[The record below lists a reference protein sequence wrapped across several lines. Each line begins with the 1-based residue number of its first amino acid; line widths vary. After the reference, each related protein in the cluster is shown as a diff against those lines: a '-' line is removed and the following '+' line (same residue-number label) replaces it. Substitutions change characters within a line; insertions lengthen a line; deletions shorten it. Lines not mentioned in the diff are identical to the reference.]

1 MIKGHVQVDLHN
13 HKTGLRDRIEGDNMI
28 TNAMNYVI
36 PNVIGS
42 GMGANYVMPLCERVL
57 GGIMLFDGKL
67 TEDKNNIF
75 FPSEAH
81 LIASAGRNTN
91 TEYADRG
98 SLNVAETY
106 ETDTGFQSV
115 WDFTTSQANGTI
127 GSLAL
132 TMAEDQYNYS
142 DPYNITWQRG
152 SMHKPY
158 INNTEN
164 FNMYPLCYDSKKGYL
179 YYTESSNSKYATRYD
194 SSEKA
199 TYYKTTFAIMRQYI
213 PSSVYGIADKINRYM
228 EAEKVAEFSLEQKN
242 TSAYLYQFLYPG
254 YDGYAY
260 IINPM
265 DESAEYWKVKTSDY
279 SFELSDKITI
289 DLKGCKLKKKL
300 EKAVVSKGVAYLTAE
315 DSKSLYIVNLVN
327 PVDIIQVTIPDEYYV
342 NTQLIALNNGGIKF
356 GVTANNSYRGA
367 FCYPDGKIILQGEK
381 MTSKKFKGFDAHPN
395 LITDNLMAYG
405 DSGYSSDTGYIYSA
419 YGRQVCNYLG
429 SIFNLPQPIVKT
441 AATSMKI
448 TYTLTNV

>member
-36 PNVIGS
+36 PNLIGAGIS
-42 GMGANYVMPLCERVL
+42 ASEIMPLCQRVL

-81 LIASAGRNTN
+81 LVASAGRNVN

-98 SLNVAETY
+98 SLNYAESY

-115 WDFTTSQANGTI
+115 WDFSTSQANCTI

-132 TMAEDQYNYS
+132 TMAENQYNYS
-142 DPYNITWQRG
+142 DPYNITWQSG
-152 SMHKPY
+152 SIHNALNK
-158 INNTEN
+158 NNSDR
-164 FNMYPLCYDSKKGYL
+164 FDLYPLCYDSERGYL
-179 YYTESSNSKYATRYD
+179 YYYDSTNSNLTTRYD
-194 SSEKA
+194 SSERV
-199 TYYKTTFAIMRQYI
+199 TYYKMTFCVMKQYI
-213 PSSVYGIADKINRYM
+213 PSRVYGLSDSVNLRNV
-228 EAEKVAEFSLEQKN
+228 AEKVAEFSIERKN
-242 TSAYLYQFLYPG
+242 SINYSYLNPG

-260 IINPM
+260 IIAPM
-265 DESAEYWKVKTSDY
+265 NETAEYWRVKTSDY
-279 SFELSDKITI
+279 DFELSDMKSIN
-289 DLKGCKLKKKL
+289 LKGCKLKR
-300 EKAVVSKGVAYLTAE
+300 EWGKAVIAKGYAFFAAE
-315 DSKSLYIVNLVN
+315 DLKSIYIVNLAN
-327 PVDIIQVTIPDEYYV
+327 PADIQQAIIQSDATI
-342 NTQLIALNNGGIKF
+342 NTDVIALNNGGIKF
-356 GVTANNSYRGA
+356 GVKLSDGRYCGA
-367 FCYPDGKIILQGEK
+367 FGYPDGNIVLQGRKEK
-381 MTSKKFKGFDAHPN
+381 SEFKGYASRPT

-405 DSGYSSDTGYIYSA
+405 DNGYDTSYSS
-419 YGRQVCNYLG
+419 YGKPVINYLG

>member
-36 PNVIGS
+36 PNLIGAGIS
-42 GMGANYVMPLCERVL
+42 ASEIMPLCQRVL

-75 FPSEAH
+75 FPAEAH
-81 LIASAGRNTN
+81 LVASAGRDTN

-132 TMAEDQYNYS
+132 TMAENQYNYS

-152 SMHKPY
+152 Y
-158 INNTEN
+158 IHNALNKNNSDS
-164 FNMYPLCYDSKKGYL
+164 FNLYPLCYDSVRGYL
-179 YYTESSNSKYATRYD
+179 YYYDSTSSNLTTRYD
-194 SSEKA
+194 SSERV
-199 TYYKTTFAIMRQYI
+199 TYYKMTFGVMKQYI
-213 PSSVYGIADKINRYM
+213 PSRVYGLSDSVNLRNV
-228 EAEKVAEFSLEQKN
+228 AEKVAEFSIERKN
-242 TSAYLYQFLYPG
+242 SINYSCLYPG

-260 IINPM
+260 IIAPM
-265 DESAEYWKVKTSDY
+265 NETAEYWRVKTSDY
-279 SFELSDKITI
+279 DFELSDMKSIN
-289 DLKGCKLKKKL
+289 LKGCKLKQ
-300 EKAVVSKGVAYLTAE
+300 EWGKAVIAKGYAFFAAE
-315 DSKSLYIVNLVN
+315 DLKSIYIVNLAN
-327 PVDIIQVTIPDEYYV
+327 PADIKQAIIPSDATI
-342 NTQLIALNNGGIKF
+342 NTDVIALNNGGIKF
-356 GVTANNSYRGA
+356 GVKLSDGRYCGA
-367 FCYPDGKIILQGEK
+367 FGYPDGNIILQGRKEK
-381 MTSKKFKGFDAHPN
+381 GEFKGHASSPT

-405 DSGYSSDTGYIYSA
+405 DNGYDTTTSKYSS
-419 YGRQVCNYLG
+419 YGRQVINYLG

-448 TYTLTNV
+448 IYTLTNA

>member
-42 GMGANYVMPLCERVL
+42 GKTADCVMPLCEKVL

-81 LIASAGRNTN
+81 LVASAGRNTN
-91 TEYADRG
+91 SEYADRG
-98 SLNVAETY
+98 SLNVAESY

-132 TMAEDQYNYS
+132 TMAENSFNYS
-142 DPYNITWQRG
+142 DPYNITWQQG
-152 SMHKPY
+152 TMHNPY
-158 INNTEN
+158 INNTGN
-164 FNMYPLCYDSKKGYL
+164 FDMYPLCYDSKMGYL
-179 YYTESSNSKYATRYD
+179 YYTEPKNSNWTSRYD
-194 SSEKA
+194 SVEKV
-199 TYYKTTFAIMRQYI
+199 TYYISTFKIMKQYI
-213 PSSVYGIADKINRYM
+213 PSRVYGIADKINRYID
-228 EAEKVAEFSLEQKN
+228 AEKVAEFSIEMKKKFG
-242 TSAYLYQFLYPG
+242 LYQYLYPG
-254 YDGYAY
+254 YDGFAY
-260 IINPM
+260 LINPI
-265 DESAEYWKVKTSDY
+265 DESAEYWKVKTSDH
-279 SFELSDKITI
+279 SFELSEKITI
-289 DLKGCKLKKKL
+289 DLKGCKLKQEL
-300 EKAVVSKGVAYLTAE
+300 GKAVISKGVAYITAE
-315 DSKSLYIVNLVN
+315 DSKSLYIVNLAN
-327 PVDIIQVTIPDEYYV
+327 QVDIIQVTIPDEYYV
-342 NTQLIALNNGGIKF
+342 NTQLIALNNGGVKF
-356 GVTANNSYRGA
+356 GVTSNNSYRGA

-381 MTSKKFKGFDAHPN
+381 NTSNNFKGFAARPK

-405 DSGYSSDTGYIYSA
+405 DSGYSQDAGYIYSSH
-419 YGRQVCNYLG
+419 GRQVCNYLG

>member
-36 PNVIGS
+36 PNLIGAGIS
-42 GMGANYVMPLCERVL
+42 ASEIMPLCQRLL

-81 LIASAGRNTN
+81 LVASAGRNTN

-98 SLNVAETY
+98 SLNYAESY

-115 WDFTTSQANGTI
+115 WDFSTSQANGTI

-132 TMAEDQYNYS
+132 TMAENQYNYS

-152 SMHKPY
+152 SIHNALNK
-158 INNTEN
+158 NNDDR
-164 FNMYPLCYDSKKGYL
+164 FNLYPLCYDSVRGYL
-179 YYTESSNSKYATRYD
+179 YYYDLTNSNLTTRYD
-194 SSEKA
+194 SSERV
-199 TYYKTTFAIMRQYI
+199 TYYKMTFCVMKQYI
-213 PSSVYGIADKINRYM
+213 PSMVYGLSDSVNLRNV
-228 EAEKVAEFSLEQKN
+228 AEKVAEFSIERKN
-242 TSAYLYQFLYPG
+242 SINYSCLNLG

-260 IINPM
+260 IIAPM
-265 DESAEYWKVKTSDY
+265 NETAEYWRVKTSDY
-279 SFELSDKITI
+279 DFELSDMKSIN
-289 DLKGCKLKKKL
+289 LKGCKLKQ
-300 EKAVVSKGVAYLTAE
+300 EWGKAVIVKGYAFFAAE
-315 DSKSLYIVNLVN
+315 DLKSIYIVNLSN
-327 PVDIIQVTIPDEYYV
+327 SVDVTQATIPEECTID
-342 NTQLIALNNGGIKF
+342 TRLTALNNGGIKF
-356 GVTANNSYRGA
+356 GVKLSDGRYCGA
-367 FCYPDGKIILQGEK
+367 FGYPDGNIVLQGRKEK
-381 MTSKKFKGFDAHPN
+381 NEFKGHASRPT

-405 DSGYSSDTGYIYSA
+405 DDGSDTSTSNYSS
-419 YGRQVCNYLG
+419 YGRQVINYLG

-448 TYTLTNV
+448 TYTLTNA

>member
-36 PNVIGS
+36 PNLIGAGIS
-42 GMGANYVMPLCERVL
+42 ASEIMPLCQRVL

-81 LIASAGRNTN
+81 LVASAGRNVN

-98 SLNVAETY
+98 SLNYAESY

-115 WDFTTSQANGTI
+115 WDFSTSQANGTI

-132 TMAEDQYNYS
+132 TMAENQYNYS
-142 DPYNITWQRG
+142 DPYNITWQSG
-152 SMHKPY
+152 SIHNALNK
-158 INNTEN
+158 NNSDR
-164 FNMYPLCYDSKKGYL
+164 FDLYPLCYDSERGYL
-179 YYTESSNSKYATRYD
+179 YYYDSTNSNLTTRYD
-194 SSEKA
+194 SSERV
-199 TYYKTTFAIMRQYI
+199 TYYKMTFCVMKQYI
-213 PSSVYGIADKINRYM
+213 PSRVYGLSDSVNLRNV
-228 EAEKVAEFSLEQKN
+228 AEKVAEFSIERKN
-242 TSAYLYQFLYPG
+242 SINYSYLNPG

-260 IINPM
+260 IIAPM
-265 DESAEYWKVKTSDY
+265 NETAEYWRVKTSDY
-279 SFELSDKITI
+279 DFELSDMKSIN
-289 DLKGCKLKKKL
+289 LKGCKLKR
-300 EKAVVSKGVAYLTAE
+300 EWGKAVIVKGYAFFAAE
-315 DSKSLYIVNLVN
+315 DLKSIYIVNLAN
-327 PVDIIQVTIPDEYYV
+327 PADIQQAIIQSDATI
-342 NTQLIALNNGGIKF
+342 NTDVIALNNGGIKF
-356 GVTANNSYRGA
+356 GVKLSDGRYCGA
-367 FCYPDGKIILQGEK
+367 FGYPDGNIVLQGRKEK
-381 MTSKKFKGFDAHPN
+381 SEFKGYASRPT

-405 DSGYSSDTGYIYSA
+405 DNGYDTSYSS
-419 YGRQVCNYLG
+419 YGKPVINYLG

-448 TYTLTNV
+448 TYTLTNA

>member
-36 PNVIGS
+36 PNLIGAGIS
-42 GMGANYVMPLCERVL
+42 ASEIMPLCQRVL

-81 LIASAGRNTN
+81 LVASAGRNTN

-132 TMAEDQYNYS
+132 TMAENNYYYS
-142 DPYNITWQRG
+142 DPYAIDWRRGTIHNVLDGNIDAF
-152 SMHKPY
+152 
-158 INNTEN
+158 E
-164 FNMYPLCYDSKKGYL
+164 MYPLCYDSERGYL
-179 YYTESSNSKYATRYD
+179 YYQDYNNSKVTSRYD
-194 SSEKA
+194 SSERV
-199 TYYKTTFAIMRQYI
+199 TYYTSIFGIMKQYI
-213 PSSVYGIADKINRYM
+213 PARVYGIADAVNRRKT
-228 EAEKVAEFSLEQKN
+228 AEKVAEFSIEIKGR
-242 TSAYLYQFLYPG
+242 SVGYGYLCSG

-260 IINPM
+260 LISSI
-265 DESAEYWKVKTSDY
+265 DEAAEYWRVKISDY
-279 SFELSDKITI
+279 SFEISDKINI
-289 DLKGCKLKKKL
+289 NLKGCKLKQG
-300 EKAVVSKGVAYLTAE
+300 EGKAVISKGYAFLSAE
-315 DSKSLYIVNLVN
+315 DLKSIYIVNLAN
-327 PVDIIQVTIPDEYYV
+327 PADVKQAILPSDAAI
-342 NTQLIALNNGGIKF
+342 NTDVIALNNGGIKF
-356 GVTANNSYRGA
+356 GVKLSDGRYCGA
-367 FCYPDGKIILQGEK
+367 FGYPDGNFVLQGRKEK
-381 MTSKKFKGFDAHPN
+381 SAFKGYVSIPR

-405 DSGYSSDTGYIYSA
+405 NEGYDGSEGNYKS
-419 YGRQVCNYLG
+419 YGRQVINYLG

-441 AATSMKI
+441 AVTSMKI

>member
-36 PNVIGS
+36 PNLIGAGIS
-42 GMGANYVMPLCERVL
+42 ASEIMPLCQRVL

-81 LIASAGRNTN
+81 LVASAGRNVN

-98 SLNVAETY
+98 SLNYAESY

-115 WDFTTSQANGTI
+115 WDFSTSQANGTI

-132 TMAEDQYNYS
+132 TMAENQYNYS
-142 DPYNITWQRG
+142 DPYNITWQSG
-152 SMHKPY
+152 SIHNALNK
-158 INNTEN
+158 NNSDR
-164 FNMYPLCYDSKKGYL
+164 FDLYPLCYDSERGYL
-179 YYTESSNSKYATRYD
+179 YYYDSTNSNLTTRYD
-194 SSEKA
+194 SSERV
-199 TYYKTTFAIMRQYI
+199 TYYKMTFCVMKQYI
-213 PSSVYGIADKINRYM
+213 PSRVYGLSDSVNLRNV
-228 EAEKVAEFSLEQKN
+228 AEKVAEFSIERKN
-242 TSAYLYQFLYPG
+242 SINYSYLNPG

-260 IINPM
+260 IIAPM
-265 DESAEYWKVKTSDY
+265 NETAEYWRVKTSDY
-279 SFELSDKITI
+279 DFELSDMKSIN
-289 DLKGCKLKKKL
+289 LKGCKLKR
-300 EKAVVSKGVAYLTAE
+300 EWGKAVIVKGYAFFAAE
-315 DSKSLYIVNLVN
+315 DLKSIYIVNLAN
-327 PVDIIQVTIPDEYYV
+327 PADIQQAIIQSDATI
-342 NTQLIALNNGGIKF
+342 NTDVIALNNGGIKF
-356 GVTANNSYRGA
+356 GVKLSDGRYCGA
-367 FCYPDGKIILQGEK
+367 FGYPDGNIVLQGRKEK
-381 MTSKKFKGFDAHPN
+381 SEFKGYASRPT

-405 DSGYSSDTGYIYSA
+405 DNGYDTSYSS
-419 YGRQVCNYLG
+419 YGKPVINYLG

>member
-36 PNVIGS
+36 PNLIGAGIS
-42 GMGANYVMPLCERVL
+42 ASEIMPLCQRVL

-81 LIASAGRNTN
+81 LVASAGRNIN

-98 SLNVAETY
+98 SLNYAESY

-115 WDFTTSQANGTI
+115 WDFSTSQANGTI

-132 TMAEDQYNYS
+132 TMAENQYNYS
-142 DPYNITWQRG
+142 DPYNITWQSG
-152 SMHKPY
+152 SIHNALNK
-158 INNTEN
+158 NNSDR
-164 FNMYPLCYDSKKGYL
+164 FDLYPLCYDSVRGYL
-179 YYTESSNSKYATRYD
+179 YYYDSTNSKLTTRYD
-194 SSEKA
+194 SSERV
-199 TYYKTTFAIMRQYI
+199 TYYKMTFCVMKQYI
-213 PSSVYGIADKINRYM
+213 PSRVYGLSDSVNLRNV
-228 EAEKVAEFSLEQKN
+228 AEKVAEFSIERKN
-242 TSAYLYQFLYPG
+242 SINYSYLNPG

-260 IINPM
+260 IIAPM
-265 DESAEYWKVKTSDY
+265 NETAEYWRVKTSDY
-279 SFELSDKITI
+279 DFELSDMKSIN
-289 DLKGCKLKKKL
+289 LKGCKLKR
-300 EKAVVSKGVAYLTAE
+300 EWGKAVIVKGYAFFAAE
-315 DSKSLYIVNLVN
+315 DLKSIYIVNLAN
-327 PVDIIQVTIPDEYYV
+327 PADIQQAIIQSDATI
-342 NTQLIALNNGGIKF
+342 NTDVIALNNGGIKF
-356 GVTANNSYRGA
+356 GVKLSDGRYCGA
-367 FCYPDGKIILQGEK
+367 FGYPDGNIVLQGRKEK
-381 MTSKKFKGFDAHPN
+381 SEFKGYASRPT

-405 DSGYSSDTGYIYSA
+405 DNGYDTSYSS
-419 YGRQVCNYLG
+419 YGKPVINYLG

>member
-36 PNVIGS
+36 PNLIGAGIS
-42 GMGANYVMPLCERVL
+42 ASEIMPLCQRVL

-81 LIASAGRNTN
+81 LVASAGRNIN

-98 SLNVAETY
+98 SLNYAESY

-115 WDFTTSQANGTI
+115 WDFSTSQANGTI

-132 TMAEDQYNYS
+132 TMAENQYNYS
-142 DPYNITWQRG
+142 DPYNITWQSG
-152 SMHKPY
+152 SIHNALNK
-158 INNTEN
+158 NNSDR
-164 FNMYPLCYDSKKGYL
+164 FDLYPLCYDSVRGYL
-179 YYTESSNSKYATRYD
+179 YYYDSTNSKLTTRYD
-194 SSEKA
+194 SSERV
-199 TYYKTTFAIMRQYI
+199 TYYKMTFCVMKQYI
-213 PSSVYGIADKINRYM
+213 PSRVYGLSDSVNLRNV
-228 EAEKVAEFSLEQKN
+228 AEKVAEFSIERKN
-242 TSAYLYQFLYPG
+242 SINYSYLNPG

-260 IINPM
+260 IIAPM
-265 DESAEYWKVKTSDY
+265 NETAEYWRVKTSDY
-279 SFELSDKITI
+279 DFELSDMKSIN
-289 DLKGCKLKKKL
+289 LKGCKLKR
-300 EKAVVSKGVAYLTAE
+300 EWGKAVIVKGYAFFAAE
-315 DSKSLYIVNLVN
+315 DLKSIYIVNLAN
-327 PVDIIQVTIPDEYYV
+327 PADIQQAIIQSDATI
-342 NTQLIALNNGGIKF
+342 NTDVIALNNGGIKF
-356 GVTANNSYRGA
+356 GVKLSDGRYCGA
-367 FCYPDGKIILQGEK
+367 FGYPDGNIVLQGRKEK
-381 MTSKKFKGFDAHPN
+381 SEFKGHASRPT

-405 DSGYSSDTGYIYSA
+405 DNGYDTSNSYCSS
-419 YGRQVCNYLG
+419 YGRQVSNYLG

-448 TYTLTNV
+448 TYTLTNA

>member
-36 PNVIGS
+36 PNLIGAGIS
-42 GMGANYVMPLCERVL
+42 ASEIMPLCQRVL

-75 FPSEAH
+75 FPAEAH
-81 LIASAGRNTN
+81 LVASAGRDTN

-98 SLNVAETY
+98 SLNYAESY

-115 WDFTTSQANGTI
+115 WDFSTSQANGTI

-132 TMAEDQYNYS
+132 TMAEKQYNYS

-152 SMHKPY
+152 YLHNALNK
-158 INNTEN
+158 NNSDS
-164 FNMYPLCYDSKKGYL
+164 FNLYPLCYDSVRGYL
-179 YYTESSNSKYATRYD
+179 YYYDSNSNLTTRYD
-194 SSEKA
+194 SSERV
-199 TYYKTTFAIMRQYI
+199 TYYKMTFCVMKQYI
-213 PSSVYGIADKINRYM
+213 PSRVYGLSDSVNLCNV
-228 EAEKVAEFSLEQKN
+228 AEKVAEFSIERKN
-242 TSAYLYQFLYPG
+242 SIKYSCLYPG

-260 IINPM
+260 IIAPM
-265 DESAEYWKVKTSDY
+265 NETAEYWRVKTSDY
-279 SFELSDKITI
+279 DFELSDMKSIN
-289 DLKGCKLKKKL
+289 LKGCKLKQ
-300 EKAVVSKGVAYLTAE
+300 EWGKAVIVKGYAFFAAE
-315 DSKSLYIVNLVN
+315 DLKSIYIVNLAN
-327 PVDIIQVTIPDEYYV
+327 PADIKQAIIPSDATI
-342 NTQLIALNNGGIKF
+342 NTDVIALNNGGIKF
-356 GVTANNSYRGA
+356 GVKLSAGRYCGA
-367 FCYPDGKIILQGEK
+367 FGYPDGNIVLQGRKEK
-381 MTSKKFKGFDAHPN
+381 SEFKGHVSSPT

-405 DSGYSSDTGYIYSA
+405 DNGYDTSSSS
-419 YGRQVCNYLG
+419 YGRQVSNYLG

-448 TYTLTNV
+448 TYTLTNA

>member
-36 PNVIGS
+36 PNLIGAGIS
-42 GMGANYVMPLCERVL
+42 ASEIMPLCQRVL

-81 LIASAGRNTN
+81 LVASAGRNIN

-98 SLNVAETY
+98 SLNYAESY

-115 WDFTTSQANGTI
+115 WDFSTSQANGTI

-132 TMAEDQYNYS
+132 TMAENQYNYS
-142 DPYNITWQRG
+142 DPYNITWQSG
-152 SMHKPY
+152 SIHNALNK
-158 INNTEN
+158 NNSDR
-164 FNMYPLCYDSKKGYL
+164 FDLYPLCYDSVRGYL
-179 YYTESSNSKYATRYD
+179 YYYDSTNSKLTTRYD
-194 SSEKA
+194 SSERV
-199 TYYKTTFAIMRQYI
+199 TYYKMTFCVMKQYI
-213 PSSVYGIADKINRYM
+213 PSRVYGLSDSVNLRNV
-228 EAEKVAEFSLEQKN
+228 AEKVAEFSIERKN
-242 TSAYLYQFLYPG
+242 SINYSYLNPG

-260 IINPM
+260 IIAPM
-265 DESAEYWKVKTSDY
+265 NETAEYWRVKTSDY
-279 SFELSDKITI
+279 DFELSDMKSIN
-289 DLKGCKLKKKL
+289 LKGCKLKR
-300 EKAVVSKGVAYLTAE
+300 EWGKAVIVKGYAFFAAE
-315 DSKSLYIVNLVN
+315 DLKSIYIVNLAN
-327 PVDIIQVTIPDEYYV
+327 PADIQQAIIQSDATI
-342 NTQLIALNNGGIKF
+342 NTDVIALNNGGIKF
-356 GVTANNSYRGA
+356 GVKLSDGRYCGA
-367 FCYPDGKIILQGEK
+367 FGYPDGNIVLQGRKEK
-381 MTSKKFKGFDAHPN
+381 SEFKGYASRPT

-405 DSGYSSDTGYIYSA
+405 DNGYDTSCSS
-419 YGRQVCNYLG
+419 YGKPVINYLG

>member
-36 PNVIGS
+36 PNLIGAGIS
-42 GMGANYVMPLCERVL
+42 ASEIMPLCQRVL

-81 LIASAGRNTN
+81 LVASAGRNIN

-98 SLNVAETY
+98 SLNYAESY

-115 WDFTTSQANGTI
+115 WDFSTSQANGTI

-132 TMAEDQYNYS
+132 TMAENQYNYS
-142 DPYNITWQRG
+142 DPYNITWQSG
-152 SMHKPY
+152 SIHNALNK
-158 INNTEN
+158 NNSDR
-164 FNMYPLCYDSKKGYL
+164 FDLYPLCYDSERGYL
-179 YYTESSNSKYATRYD
+179 YYYDSTNSNLTTRYD
-194 SSEKA
+194 SSERV
-199 TYYKTTFAIMRQYI
+199 TYYKMTFCVMKQYI
-213 PSSVYGIADKINRYM
+213 PSRVYGLSDSVNLRNV
-228 EAEKVAEFSLEQKN
+228 AEKVAEFSIERKN
-242 TSAYLYQFLYPG
+242 SINYSYLNPG

-260 IINPM
+260 IIAPM
-265 DESAEYWKVKTSDY
+265 NETAEYWRVKTSDY
-279 SFELSDKITI
+279 DFELSDMKSIN
-289 DLKGCKLKKKL
+289 LKGCKLKR
-300 EKAVVSKGVAYLTAE
+300 EWGKAVIVKGYAFFAAE
-315 DSKSLYIVNLVN
+315 DLKSIYIVNLAN
-327 PVDIIQVTIPDEYYV
+327 PADIQQAIIQSDATI
-342 NTQLIALNNGGIKF
+342 NTDVIALNNGGIKF
-356 GVTANNSYRGA
+356 GVKLSDGRYCGA
-367 FCYPDGKIILQGEK
+367 FGYPDGNIVLQGRKEK
-381 MTSKKFKGFDAHPN
+381 SEFKGHASRPT

-405 DSGYSSDTGYIYSA
+405 DNGYDTSNSYCSS
-419 YGRQVCNYLG
+419 YGRQVSNYLG

-448 TYTLTNV
+448 TYTLTNA

>member
-36 PNVIGS
+36 PNLIGAGIS
-42 GMGANYVMPLCERVL
+42 ASEIMPLCERVL

-81 LIASAGRNTN
+81 LVASAGRNTN

-98 SLNVAETY
+98 SLNYAESY
-106 ETDTGFQSV
+106 ETDIGFQSV
-115 WDFTTSQANGTI
+115 WDFSTSQANGTI

-132 TMAEDQYNYS
+132 TMAENQYNYS

-152 SMHKPY
+152 Y
-158 INNTEN
+158 IHNALNKNNSDS
-164 FNMYPLCYDSKKGYL
+164 FHLYPLCYDSVRGYL
-179 YYTESSNSKYATRYD
+179 YYCDPTITTRYD
-194 SSEKA
+194 SSERV
-199 TYYKTTFAIMRQYI
+199 TYYKMTVCVMKQYI
-213 PSSVYGIADKINRYM
+213 PSRVYGLSDSVNLRNV
-228 EAEKVAEFSLEQKN
+228 AEKVAEFSIERKN
-242 TSAYLYQFLYPG
+242 SINFSCLHPG

-260 IINPM
+260 IIVPM
-265 DESAEYWKVKTSDY
+265 NETAEYWRVKTSDY
-279 SFELSDKITI
+279 DFELSDMKSIN
-289 DLKGCKLKKKL
+289 LKGCKLKR
-300 EKAVVSKGVAYLTAE
+300 EWGKAVIVKGYAFFAAE
-315 DSKSLYIVNLVN
+315 DLKSIYIVNLAN
-327 PVDIIQVTIPDEYYV
+327 PADIQQAIIPSDATI
-342 NTQLIALNNGGIKF
+342 NTDVIALNNGGIKF
-356 GVTANNSYRGA
+356 GVKLSDGRYCGA
-367 FCYPDGKIILQGEK
+367 FGYPDCNIVLQGRKEK
-381 MTSKKFKGFDAHPN
+381 SVFKGYASSPT

-405 DSGYSSDTGYIYSA
+405 DNGYDTSTSSYSS
-419 YGRQVCNYLG
+419 YGRQVINYLG

-448 TYTLTNV
+448 TYTLTNA